1 MNPTPRTKSISVNS
15 YTYPYIGIKK
25 ELTRPSK
32 PNHIDFFKVIEERR
46 SNKDLL
52 PLEENQ
58 LDSLLWYSSR
68 TRDAYLDEDYILSK
82 RTAPSAGAVHP
93 IDILINHADDNFF
106 SIYSPFEHGMYRLDF
121 LEEKVQ
127 SFIDHISLAFP
138 NRKGTLLWF
147 IIHPYR
153 TDKYYNNF
161 ESLVW
166 RDAGALMQT
175 IALTCSALGIG
186 CCPVGTL
193 AKPYINELH
202 NNFEDISSAGG
213 IIIGNI

>member
-1 MNPTPRTKSISVNS
+1 MNPTPRTKSINVNS

-32 PNHIDFFKVIEERR
+32 PKHIDFFKVIEDRR
-46 SNKDLL
+46 SNKELL
-52 PLEENQ
+52 PLEANQ
-58 LDSLLWYSSR
+58 LDFLLWYSSR
-68 TRDAYLDEDYILSK
+68 TRDAYVDEDYILSK
-82 RTAPSAGAVHP
+82 RPSPSAGAVHP
-93 IDILINHADDNFF
+93 IDILINHAGDNFF
-106 SIYSPFEHGMYRLDF
+106 SIYSPFEHGVYRLDF

-127 SFIDHISLAFP
+127 SFINHISLAFP
-138 NRKGTLLWF
+138 SRKGTLLWF

-153 TDKYYNNF
+153 TDKYYNNS

-186 CCPVGTL
+186 WLSRRNPSQTI
-193 AKPYINELH
+193 Y
-202 NNFEDISSAGG
+202 
-213 IIIGNI
+213 